1 MNTNPAPHVMMH
13 PDAIERAAKA
23 IYGTFIR
30 RGPLAMRNE
39 RGNLIP
45 ETPEQAVERRWKA
58 LPERIR
64 SEFLAE
70 AEAALEAA

>member
-1 MNTNPAPHVMMH
+1 MMH
-13 PDAIERAAKA
+13 TDAIERAAKA

-45 ETPEQAVERRWKA
+45 ETPEQAVERRWRSLSERVKSKFREEAGEALKA
-58 LPERIR
+58 ARE
-64 SEFLAE
+64 
-70 AEAALEAA
+70 